1 MTTYTN
7 YLTNAIIIFL
17 GSIVFA
23 GLLIA
28 VFNSPFETIMST
40 AAGVG
45 TSSEAATSRTII
57 SDAWG
62 VLPFI
67 VVVIGLIQLVGAAA
81 KESQI

>member
-1 MTTYTN
+1 MSTYTN

-40 AAGVG
+40 AATVG
-45 TSSEAATSRTII
+45 TSQEAATSRTII
-57 SDAWG
+57 SDAWS
-62 VLPFI
+62 VLPFA
-67 VVVIGLIQLVGAAA
+67 VVLIGLIQLVGAAA
-81 KESQI
+81 KESQV